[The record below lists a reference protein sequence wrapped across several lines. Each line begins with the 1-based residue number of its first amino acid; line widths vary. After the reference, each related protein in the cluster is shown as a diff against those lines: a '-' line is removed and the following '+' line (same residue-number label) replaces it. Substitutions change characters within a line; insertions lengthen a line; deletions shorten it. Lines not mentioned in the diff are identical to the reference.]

1 LVTGAD
7 GFIGSHLV
15 ERLVRDGIR
24 VRAFLY
30 YNSFNSWGWLDHCDE
45 DVKGEFEPFMADIRD
60 PGAVREAVRG
70 VDTIY
75 HLASLIAIPY
85 SYRAPHSYI
94 ETNINGTLNVL
105 QAARDEEV
113 RKLVHTSTSEVYG
126 TAQFVPITEEHPLQ
140 GQSPYSASKIGADQM
155 ALAFHA
161 SFGSP
166 VAIARPFNTF
176 GPRQSARA
184 IIPTIISQ
192 ISSGRRSI
200 ELGDLR
206 PTREFNLVHDTV
218 SGFLAIGASEQAV
231 GEVINIGNGYE
242 ISIGDLVRLIA
253 EVMDVEVTVE
263 SREERLRPAK
273 SEVFR
278 LCSSPEK
285 AQKVTGWTP
294 EFAGHDGLRRGLM
307 ETAEWFQDPD
317 NLSRYKA
324 DIYNQ

>member
-1 LVTGAD
+1 MTGAD

-30 YNSFNSWGWLDHCDE
+30 YNSFNSWGWLDHCAE

-285 AQKVTGWTP
+285 AQKLTGWTP